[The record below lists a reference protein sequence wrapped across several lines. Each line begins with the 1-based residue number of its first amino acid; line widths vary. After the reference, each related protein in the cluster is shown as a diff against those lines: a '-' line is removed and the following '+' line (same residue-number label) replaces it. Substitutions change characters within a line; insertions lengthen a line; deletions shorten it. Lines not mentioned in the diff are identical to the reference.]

1 MMEFRVAS
9 LTDTGRVREQN
20 EDTPLADLP
29 LVGVAD
35 GMGGHEGGEVASQ
48 LAIHTLRTWKER
60 LEGRA
65 GREASDVLREAFA
78 EANRVVFQKGIED
91 ESLLGMG
98 TTLTIGWLDSGTL
111 SLAHVGDSRAY
122 LLRGERLQQLTEDQ
136 TVAQEWVR
144 RGRLSEEEAAASPHR
159 HILLQAIGADTDKL
173 DIETTTLMLRP
184 GDRLL
189 FASDGLTGM
198 VKAHDRL
205 RELLAAHTDPGEA
218 CRALIDAANAGGGED
233 NISVVVVDVLGD
245 ADDVPAAADD
255 EEIVVE
261 RGEPVSG
268 DIGDGGRGDG
278 GQAPAQTPPRRRSRL
293 LLVIAAAVVLLALMA
308 VFFVFRPASKAYIV
322 ASRDN
327 AVVVLEGRP
336 GRTESDEA
344 TGKVVHEFGDV
355 EVDDFPTTVQREFRS
370 GIVVDSLAEA
380 NETVKR
386 LRALSPPTPKPSP
399 TPKPTKSPKPSP
411 EETSET

>member
-1 MMEFRVAS
+1 MTIEFRVAS

-48 LAIHTLRTWKER
+48 LAVQTLRSWKER

-65 GREASDVLREAFA
+65 GEDALAILRDAFT
-78 EANRVVFQKGIED
+78 EANRVVSQKGVED
-91 ESLLGMG
+91 ETLLGMG
-98 TTLTIGWLDSGTL
+98 TTLTVGWLDSGTL

-122 LLRGERLQQLTEDQ
+122 LLRGTRLQQITEDQ

-173 DIETTTLMLRP
+173 DIETTTVPLRP

-198 VKAHDRL
+198 VKEHEQL
-205 RELLAAHTDPGEA
+205 RGLLSSDPNPDGVA
-218 CRALIDAANAGGGED
+218 RALVDAANAAGGED

-245 ADDVPAAADD
+245 VDDAAAVD
-255 EEIVVE
+255 EEIVIQRSEPAVAAGP
-261 RGEPVSG
+261 RARAPGEPRRGVS
-268 DIGDGGRGDG
+268 
-278 GQAPAQTPPRRRSRL
+278 SRL
-293 LLVIAAAVVLLALMA
+293 LLVLGAALVLLALMA
-308 VFFVFRPASKAYIV
+308 VFFVFRPASTAYVV
-322 ASRDN
+322 ASRGN
-327 AVVVLEGRP
+327 TVVVLDGRP
-336 GRTESDEA
+336 GQTESDEA
-344 TGKVVHEFGDV
+344 TGDVVHEFANV

-399 TPKPTKSPKPSP
+399 TPKPTKSPRPSP
-411 EETSET
+411 EETQSA

>member
-1 MMEFRVAS
+1 MMEFRVAAR
-9 LTDTGRVREQN
+9 TDTGRVREQN
-20 EDTPLADLP
+20 EDAPLADLP

-48 LAIHTLRTWKER
+48 LAVHTMRSWKER

-65 GREASDVLREAFA
+65 GRDATEILREAFT
-78 EANRVVFQKGIED
+78 EANRVVFQKGTED

-98 TTLTIGWLDSGTL
+98 TTLTMGWLDSGTL

-122 LLRGERLQQLTEDQ
+122 LLRGDRLQQLTEDQ

-144 RGRLSEEEAAASPHR
+144 RGRLSEEEAEASPHR

-173 DIETTTLMLRP
+173 DVETTTLSLRP

-189 FASDGLTGM
+189 FESDGLTGM
-198 VKAHDRL
+198 VKDHERL
-205 RELLAAHTDPGEA
+205 RDLLATKADPDEV
-218 CRALIDAANAGGGED
+218 CRILVDAANAGGGED

-245 ADDVPAAADD
+245 AADVPGEVEDD
-255 EEIVVE
+255 EIVLD
-261 RGEPVSG
+261 RGEAPPR
-268 DIGDGGRGDG
+268 DGGR
-278 GQAPAQTPPRRRSRL
+278 APTGSGRRRFSRV
-293 LLVIAAAVVLLALMA
+293 LVVVAAALVLLALMA
-308 VFFVFRPASKAYIV
+308 VFLVFRPASTAYVV
-322 ASRDN
+322 ASRGN
-327 AVVVLEGRP
+327 AVVVLDGRP
-336 GRTESDEA
+336 GRTESDDA
-344 TGKVVHEFGDV
+344 TGKVVHEFASV

-386 LRALSPPTPKPSP
+386 LRALSPPTAKPSP
-399 TPKPTKSPKPSP
+399 SPKPTKSPKPSP
-411 EETSET
+411 GETAAP

>member
-1 MMEFRVAS
+1 MTLEFRSAS

-48 LAIHTLRTWKER
+48 LAIHTLRSWKEK

-65 GREASDVLREAFA
+65 GRDATEILREAFTQ
-78 EANRVVFQKGIED
+78 ANRVVFQKGVED

-173 DIETTTLMLRP
+173 DIETTTLTLRP

-198 VKAHDRL
+198 LKDNDHL
-205 RELLAAHTDPGEA
+205 HELLATQGSPDEV
-218 CRALIDAANAGGGED
+218 CRVLVDAANAGGGED
-233 NISVVVVDVLGD
+233 NISVVVVDVVGD
-245 ADDVPAAADD
+245 PSDVVAEDDD
-255 EEIVVE
+255 EIVVE
-261 RGEPVSG
+261 RSEPATAL
-268 DIGDGGRGDG
+268 GGRDG
-278 GQAPAQTPPRRRSRL
+278 RGSGEQPRGRRRSRTL
-293 LLVIAAAVVLLALMA
+293 IVIAAAVLLLALMA
-308 VFFVFRPASKAYIV
+308 VFLVFRPASSAYVV
-322 ASRDN
+322 ASRGND
-327 AVVVLEGRP
+327 VVVLEGRP
-336 GRTESDEA
+336 GRTESDA
-344 TGKVVHEFGDV
+344 AIGTVVHEFADV

-399 TPKPTKSPKPSP
+399 SPKPTKSPEPTP
-411 EETSET
+411 EETSEA

>member
-1 MMEFRVAS
+1 VTLEFRAAS
-9 LTDTGRVREQN
+9 LTDTGRVRDQN

-48 LAIHTLRTWKER
+48 LAVHTLRSWKER

-65 GREASDVLREAFA
+65 GRDATEILREAFV

-173 DIETTTLMLRP
+173 DIETTQLALRP

-198 VKAHDRL
+198 VKDNEQLHQ
-205 RELLAAHTDPGEA
+205 LLATRGDPDEV
-218 CRALIDAANAGGGED
+218 CRALVDAANAGGGED

-245 ADDVPAAADD
+245 ADDVAAADED
-255 EEIVVE
+255 EEIVVA
-261 RGEPVSG
+261 RSEPPAR
-268 DIGDGGRGDG
+268 DGGPAPEAPDG
-278 GQAPAQTPPRRRSRL
+278 RRRSRV
-293 LLVIAAAVVLLALMA
+293 LLVIAGAVVLLALMV
-308 VFFVFRPASKAYIV
+308 VFFVFRPASSAYVV
-322 ASRDN
+322 ASRGN
-327 AVVVLEGRP
+327 NVVVLEGRP
-336 GRTESDEA
+336 GSTESDEA
-344 TGKVVHEFGDV
+344 TGEVVHEFADV
-355 EVDDFPTTVQREFRS
+355 EVDDFPTTVQREFHS

-386 LRALSPPTPKPSP
+386 LRALSPPTPKPTP
-399 TPKPTKSPKPSP
+399 TPKTTKSPKPTASP
-411 EETSET
+411 DEESA

>member
-1 MMEFRVAS
+1 MTLEFRSAS

-48 LAIHTLRTWKER
+48 LAIHTVRSWKER

-65 GREASDVLREAFA
+65 GREAADVLREAFA
-78 EANRVVFQKGIED
+78 EANRVVFQKGVEE

-173 DIETTTLMLRP
+173 DIETTTLTLRP

-198 VKAHDRL
+198 VKDHERL
-205 RELLAAHTDPGEA
+205 RELLAGHADLGEA
-218 CRALIDAANAGGGED
+218 CRALVDEANAAGGED
-233 NISVVVVDVLGD
+233 NISVVLVDVLGD
-245 ADDVPAAADD
+245 ADDVPAATDD

-261 RGEPVSG
+261 RGEPAPR
-268 DIGDGGRGDG
+268 DGGR
-278 GQAPAQTPPRRRSRL
+278 APADAPPRRRSRL
-293 LLVIAAAVVLLALMA
+293 LIVLAAAVLLLAVMA
-308 VFFVFRPASKAYIV
+308 YFFFFRPASTAYVV
-322 ASRDN
+322 ASRGN

-336 GRTESDEA
+336 GRSESDEA
-344 TGKVVHEFGDV
+344 SGKVVHEFADV

-370 GIVVDSLAEA
+370 GIVVDSLVEA

-411 EETSET
+411 EETSA

>member
-1 MMEFRVAS
+1 VTLEFRAAS

-20 EDTPLADLP
+20 EDTPLSDLP

-48 LAIHTLRTWKER
+48 LAVHTIRSWKER

-65 GREASDVLREAFA
+65 GRDATEVLREAFT
-78 EANRVVFQKGIED
+78 EANRVVFQKGTED

-173 DIETTTLMLRP
+173 DIETTQLTLRP

-198 VKAHDRL
+198 LTDNDQL
-205 RELLAAHTDPGEA
+205 RGLLATQGGPDEV
-218 CRALIDAANAGGGED
+218 CRVLVDAANAGGGED
-233 NISVVVVDVLGD
+233 NISVVVVDVVGD
-245 ADDVPAAADD
+245 TADMPAGPEDD
-255 EEIVVE
+255 EIVLE
-261 RGEPVSG
+261 RGEPATDS
-268 DIGDGGRGDG
+268 GGRAGR
-278 GQAPAQTPPRRRSRL
+278 TPEEPRGRRLSRTL
-293 LLVIAAAVVLLALMA
+293 IVIGAAVVLLALMA
-308 VFFVFRPASKAYIV
+308 VFFVFRPASSAFVV
-322 ASRDN
+322 ASRGND
-327 AVVVLEGRP
+327 VVVLEGRP

-344 TGKVVHEFGDV
+344 TGEVVHEFANV

-386 LRALSPPTPKPSP
+386 LRALSPPTAKPSP
-399 TPKPTKSPKPSP
+399 SPKPTKSPKPSP
-411 EETSET
+411 GETAAP

>member
-1 MMEFRVAS
+1 MTLEFRSAE

-20 EDTPLADLP
+20 EDKPLNDLP

-48 LAIHTLRTWKER
+48 LAVHTLRSWKER
-60 LEGRA
+60 LSGRA
-65 GREASDVLREAFA
+65 GRDALDVLRDAFA
-78 EANRVVFQKGIED
+78 EANRVVFEKGVED

-98 TTLTIGWLDSGTL
+98 TTLTVGWLDSGIL

-122 LLRGERLQQLTEDQ
+122 LLRGSRLKQLTEDQ

-173 DIETTTLMLRP
+173 DIDTTTVALRP

-198 VKAHDRL
+198 VKENEQL
-205 RELLAAHTDPGEA
+205 REILAAYPDPADA
-218 CRALIDAANAGGGED
+218 CRALVEAANAAGGED

-245 ADDVPAAADD
+245 ATDVAGDED
-255 EEIVVE
+255 EEIVVASSE
-261 RGEPVSG
+261 
-268 DIGDGGRGDG
+268 
-278 GQAPAQTPPRRRSRL
+278 APAQRGGARAAAPGADAGEPAPRRRSRIVIVVAAATL
-293 LLVIAAAVVLLALMA
+293 LLTLMV
-308 VFFVFRPASKAYIV
+308 VFFVFRPASTAFVV
-322 ASRDN
+322 ASRGN
-327 AVVVLEGRP
+327 TVVVLDGRP
-336 GRTESDEA
+336 GSNESDEA
-344 TGKVVHEFGDV
+344 TGRVVHEFADV
-355 EVDDFPTTVQREFRS
+355 EVDDFPTTVQREFHA

-386 LRALSPPTPKPSP
+386 LRALAPPTAKPSP
-399 TPKPTKSPKPSP
+399 TPKPTKSPKASP
-411 EETSET
+411 EETTA

>member
-1 MMEFRVAS
+1 MTLEFRSAE

-20 EDTPLADLP
+20 EDKPLNDLP

-48 LAIHTLRTWKER
+48 LAVHTLRSWKER
-60 LEGRA
+60 LA
-65 GREASDVLREAFA
+65 GREGRDALDVLRDAFN
-78 EANRVVFQKGIED
+78 EANSVVFQKGIED

-98 TTLTIGWLDSGTL
+98 TTLTVGWLDSGTL

-122 LLRGERLQQLTEDQ
+122 LLRGGRLQQLTEDQ

-173 DIETTTLMLRP
+173 DIDTTTVTLRP

-198 VKAHDRL
+198 VKDNDQL
-205 RELLAAHTDPGEA
+205 RELLAGYADPADA
-218 CRALIDAANAGGGED
+218 CRALVDAANAAGGED

-245 ADDVPAAADD
+245 AEEVAGVAD
-255 EEIVVE
+255 EEIVVASSDA
-261 RGEPVSG
+261 P
-268 DIGDGGRGDG
+268 
-278 GQAPAQTPPRRRSRL
+278 GQRAAARAAAPGAEAAGAAPRRRSRM
-293 LLVIAAAVVLLALMA
+293 VIAIAAAVLLLALMA
-308 VFFVFRPASKAYIV
+308 VFLVFRPASTAYVV
-322 ASRDN
+322 ASRGN
-327 AVVVLEGRP
+327 TVVVLDGRP
-336 GRTESDEA
+336 GSTESDEA
-344 TGKVVHEFGDV
+344 TGRVVHEFADV
-355 EVDDFPTTVQREFRS
+355 EVDDFPTTVQREFHA

-386 LRALSPPTPKPSP
+386 LRALAPPTPEPSP

-411 EETSET
+411 EETTT

>member
-1 MMEFRVAS
+1 VTLEFRAAS
-9 LTDTGRVREQN
+9 LTDTGRVRDQN
-20 EDTPLADLP
+20 EDAPLADLP

-48 LAIHTLRTWKER
+48 LAVETLLSWKDR

-65 GREASDVLREAFA
+65 GRDATEVLRDAFA
-78 EANRVVFQKGIED
+78 EANRVVFQRGVAD
-91 ESLLGMG
+91 ASLLGMG

-122 LLRGERLQQLTEDQ
+122 LLRSEKLRQLTEDQ

-173 DIETTTLMLRP
+173 NIETTQLTLRP

-198 VKAHDRL
+198 VKDDAL
-205 RELLAAHTDPGEA
+205 QQLLATPGDPDQV
-218 CRALIDAANAGGGED
+218 CRALVDAANAGGGED

-245 ADDVPAAADD
+245 ASDVPADAED
-255 EEIVVE
+255 EEIVVARSE
-261 RGEPVSG
+261 TSAR
-268 DIGDGGRGDG
+268 DGGAAAEED
-278 GQAPAQTPPRRRSRL
+278 RSRGRSRTL
-293 LLVIAAAVVLLALMA
+293 IVIAAAVVVLALMGY
-308 VFFVFRPASKAYIV
+308 FLFVRPASSVYVV
-322 ASRDN
+322 AARDN
-327 AVVVLEGRP
+327 TVVVLDGRP
-336 GRTESDEA
+336 GRTENDEA
-344 TGKVVHEFGDV
+344 SGKVVHEFADV
-355 EVDDFPTTVQREFRS
+355 EADDFPTTVQREFRS

-386 LRALSPPTPKPSP
+386 LRALSPPTAKPSPSPKPS
-399 TPKPTKSPKPSP
+399 KSPKPSP
-411 EETSET
+411 EGTSEP

>member
-1 MMEFRVAS
+1 VTLEFRSAS
-9 LTDTGRVREQN
+9 LTDVGRVREQN

-48 LAIHTLRTWKER
+48 LAVHTLRSWKER

-65 GREASDVLREAFA
+65 GREASEVLREAFT
-78 EANRVVFQKGIED
+78 EANRVVFEKGVED

-173 DIETTTLMLRP
+173 DIETTTVALRP

-198 VKAHDRL
+198 VKDNDQL
-205 RELLAAHTDPGEA
+205 RSLLGGYTDPGEA
-218 CRALIDAANAGGGED
+218 CRALVDAANAAGGED
-233 NISVVVVDVLGD
+233 NISVVIVDVLGD
-245 ADDVPAAADD
+245 ADDVPADVDD
-255 EEIVVE
+255 QEIVVE
-261 RGEPVSG
+261 RGEPTPR
-268 DIGDGGRGDG
+268 DGGRDG
-278 GQAPAQTPPRRRSRL
+278 GRRAPVDAKPRRRSRL
-293 LLVIAAAVVLLALMA
+293 LIALAATVVLLGLMA
-308 VFFVFRPASKAYIV
+308 VFFVFRPASKAFVV
-322 ASRDN
+322 AARGN

-344 TGKVVHEFGDV
+344 TGKVVHEFADV
-355 EVDDFPTTVQREFRS
+355 EVDDFPTTVQREFRA
-370 GIVVDSLAEA
+370 GIVVDSLIEA

-399 TPKPTKSPKPSP
+399 SPKPTKSPKPSP
-411 EETSET
+411 EETSEA

>member
-1 MMEFRVAS
+1 VTLEFRAAS

-20 EDTPLADLP
+20 EDAPLADLP

-48 LAIHTLRTWKER
+48 LAVHTIRGWKER
-60 LEGRA
+60 LVGRA
-65 GREASDVLREAFA
+65 GRDATEVLREAFA
-78 EANRVVFQKGIED
+78 EANRVVFQKGVED

-173 DIETTTLMLRP
+173 DIETATLTLRP

-198 VKAHDRL
+198 VKDHDQL
-205 RELLAAHTDPGEA
+205 RELLATRADPDEV
-218 CRALIDAANAGGGED
+218 CRLLVDAANAGGGED
-233 NISVVVVDVLGD
+233 NISVVVIDVVGD
-245 ADDVPAAADD
+245 PSDAAVIAD
-255 EEIVVE
+255 EEIVIE
-261 RGEPVSG
+261 RGEAAQR
-268 DIGDGGRGDG
+268 DGGRAGAA
-278 GQAPAQTPPRRRSRL
+278 QARRRPSRTL
-293 LLVIAAAVVLLALMA
+293 LAVVAAVVLLALMA
-308 VFFVFRPASKAYIV
+308 VFFIFRPASSAYVV
-322 ASRDN
+322 ASRGN
-327 AVVVLEGRP
+327 HVVVLHGHP
-336 GRTESDEA
+336 GNTEADEA
-344 TGKVVHEFGDV
+344 TGKIVHEFADV
-355 EVDDFPTTVQREFRS
+355 EVDDFPTTVQREFRT

-399 TPKPTKSPKPSP
+399 KPTKSPKPSP
-411 EETSET
+411 EQTKEP